1 MAITVRNASPQ
12 DVPAI
17 LEIYNQAVL
26 YRTCTADIEPQ
37 SLEDR
42 TEWFEKRVHN
52 GYPVFVALDGDLVV
66 GWVSYGPYHTRPGYR
81 FTVENS
87 VYVHQDHQGRSIGR
101 QLLQPLLQ
109 HAKVNG
115 IHSIMAVIDAENI
128 PSMKLHASE
137 GFVEAGRYRELVFK
151 FDRWLDVV
159 VMQILL

>member
-1 MAITVRNASPQ
+1 MAIAVRNASAQ
-12 DVPAI
+12 DIPAI

-26 YRTCTADIEPQ
+26 HRTCTADIEPQ
-37 SLEDR
+37 SLEAR
-42 TEWFEKRVHN
+42 TDWFQQRIQN
-52 GYPVFVALDGDLVV
+52 GCPVLVAQNGDLVV
-66 GWVSYGPYHTRPGYR
+66 GWSSYGPYHTRPGYR

-101 QLLQPLLQ
+101 QLLQPLVQ
-109 HAKVNG
+109 YAKANG
-115 IHSIMAVIDAENI
+115 VHSIMAVIDAENI

-137 GFVEAGRYRELVFK
+137 GFVEAGRYRELVYK